1 MRIKNQSI
9 ENAPVMW
16 TIFDILQLHVYVYQG
31 SFATN
36 TSYHKIKFQNCISSK
51 IEEEWGIMHSV
62 FWENFDDLDFW
73 PLISELDK
81 RLISDLIID
90 NIVIQQ
96 EMKNFL
102 LSSFIFCCS
111 TTYMND
117 IVLNSFN
124 ISNIVDSSLL
134 FYRKKIIYL

>member
-16 TIFDILQLHVYVYQG
+16 TIFDILQLYVYVYQG

-90 NIVIQQ
+90 DIVIRQ
-96 EMKNFL
+96 KTK
-102 LSSFIFCCS
+102 SFFYHRLYFADAQLIRLILFSIPSIF
-111 TTYMND
+111 Y
-117 IVLNSFN
+117 IW
-124 ISNIVDSSLL
+124 
-134 FYRKKIIYL
+134 